1 MPTYE
6 YLCTS
11 CGNHWEEV
19 QRISEPPV
27 QVCPK
32 CSQATAKRQISGG
45 SFILKGGGW
54 YADAYSSVKPSK
66 KDEGSGAS
74 ETKATK
80 DGPAGESKAKEGGAS
95 SPKTEAAPA
104 AKPSAGSTGGGSG
117 GSGGGEGKSS

>member
-1 MPTYE
+1 MRLPHSYLGLPDPLPETMPTYE

-80 DGPAGESKAKEGGAS
+80 DGP
-95 SPKTEAAPA
+95 
-104 AKPSAGSTGGGSG
+104 
-117 GSGGGEGKSS
+117 